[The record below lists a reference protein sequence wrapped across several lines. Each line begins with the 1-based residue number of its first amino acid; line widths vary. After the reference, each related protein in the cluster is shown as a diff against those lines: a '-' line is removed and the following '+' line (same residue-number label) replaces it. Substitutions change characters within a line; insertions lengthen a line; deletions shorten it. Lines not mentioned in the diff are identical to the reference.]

1 MAVSVNRQIEADLS
15 NVMGQRDPEA
25 MIRSRSTVPIRASGL
40 VPREQAGHMTAS
52 GRQCRNAKKPLPTG
66 GHPHMTCRAKPPH
79 AFAAHHVRHRL
90 TWRGNETEARRA
102 HKPIRAAPA

>member
-66 GHPHMTCRAKPPH
+66 GHPHMTLGSTVPQLAFLLGAKRRSNLVPDWH
-79 AFAAHHVRHRL
+79 TA
-90 TWRGNETEARRA
+90 RGSYSA
-102 HKPIRAAPA
+102 